1 MEHYTGRV
9 ISLDTEFISK
19 LNQQG
24 EPIKHKNYDP
34 SQAKTEIDDE
44 MTPNQFLD
52 NRSIERLEEVRKM
65 QAERG
70 IPNDIISQFKVVSKR
85 DKIQIYDKIIGL
97 DSLEHLKIKKL
108 IRRLN
113 SPTIGIDK
121 DGFQVILDLCFDII
135 ENETLKSMIENKF
148 KDNFS
153 PNSYSIIFASLNSY
167 LRGGF
172 NGVYKYYLNYEKR
185 KNNKNAVNSAMRQA
199 SSMIFNTYKYQLV
212 KYLGIFNLMYKYIE
226 SIKLDVEIDEV
237 SGIDKL
243 LIKLEYNAFSE
254 EARIASDFGV
264 PQKIVDYY
272 DSANANDSKRILNEF
287 DAYEKTV
294 FERIK
299 RIIEE

>member
-1 MEHYTGRV
+1 
-9 ISLDTEFISK
+9 
-19 LNQQG
+19 
-24 EPIKHKNYDP
+24 
-34 SQAKTEIDDE
+34 
-44 MTPNQFLD
+44 
-52 NRSIERLEEVRKM
+52 
-65 QAERG
+65 
-70 IPNDIISQFKVVSKR
+70 
-85 DKIQIYDKIIGL
+85 
-97 DSLEHLKIKKL
+97 
-108 IRRLN
+108 
-113 SPTIGIDK
+113 
-121 DGFQVILDLCFDII
+121 
-135 ENETLKSMIENKF
+135 
-148 KDNFS
+148 
-153 PNSYSIIFASLNSY
+153 
-167 LRGGF
+167 
-172 NGVYKYYLNYEKR
+172 
-185 KNNKNAVNSAMRQA
+185 MRQA